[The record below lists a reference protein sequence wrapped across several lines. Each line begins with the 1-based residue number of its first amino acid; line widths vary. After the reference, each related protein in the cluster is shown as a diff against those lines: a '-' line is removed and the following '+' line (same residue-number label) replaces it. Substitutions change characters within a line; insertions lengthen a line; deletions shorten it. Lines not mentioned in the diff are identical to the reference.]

1 MKKIL
6 LLFLSL
12 VFLTSYGQEHYPMYS
27 DIWSVDCNGS
37 HMTLTK
43 DGKGFPLMGFSIVDY
58 IDSEKIKSYFLQ
70 SLNEFR
76 KDYGEG
82 PVKESEYLNKLAQN
96 YCKTLSTGPFKHD
109 DLSKHGI
116 QQTEN
121 ISLTRFNMFSHLN
134 KDYGD
139 LNKVVADAYFDVF
152 VHSSPHMSLLLS
164 DNKWFGFG
172 FVVIDNRFYTVIR
185 ASSDSS
191 VK

>member
-96 YCKTLSTGPFKHD
+96 YRQG
-109 DLSKHGI
+109 
-116 QQTEN
+116 
-121 ISLTRFNMFSHLN
+121 HLN
-134 KDYGD
+134 TMIYLNTAYNKLRIFHLHD
-139 LNKVVADAYFDVF
+139 LICF
-152 VHSSPHMSLLLS
+152 H
-164 DNKWFGFG
+164 
-172 FVVIDNRFYTVIR
+172 I
-185 ASSDSS
+185 
-191 VK
+191 